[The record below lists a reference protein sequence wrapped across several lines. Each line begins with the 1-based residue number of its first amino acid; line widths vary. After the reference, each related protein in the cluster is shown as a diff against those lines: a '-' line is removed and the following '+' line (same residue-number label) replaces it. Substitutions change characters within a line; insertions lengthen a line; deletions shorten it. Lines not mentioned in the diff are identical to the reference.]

1 MASSTPRSGP
11 PDTLPAPVVAAIAAD
26 AGAGA
31 AAQRPDGAWRLPAL
45 PRPAGPYRRAWW
57 RLRRDRMAV
66 ASALVLGGIALMA
79 YLVPLVMTID
89 PYQQS
94 LRDSLL
100 PPGSP
105 GHVLGT
111 DNFGRDVLLRLIDGG
126 RVSLS
131 VGLFA
136 VVISASV
143 GGLIGLIA
151 GYFGG
156 WPDRILMRI
165 VDVQLGFPG
174 ILLALV
180 VITILGSG
188 LDKVT
193 IAVGI
198 GGIPRF
204 ARVVRGSVLNT
215 RGDLYVEAARSIGAT
230 DARIMFT
237 HLVPQTLGAAITI
250 ATFGLATAILS
261 IAGLSFLG
269 LGAQPPTAEWGL
281 MLSEARRYLRIAW
294 WLAVFP
300 GIAIMVVVLS
310 VNLLGDAV
318 RDALDPRIRGTAD

>member
-1 MASSTPRSGP
+1 MASSTPRSERP
-11 PDTLPAPVVAAIAAD
+11 PEGQGAAVVPAVVADGKRLPAPA
-26 AGAGA
+26 
-31 AAQRPDGAWRLPAL
+31 RS
-45 PRPAGPYRRAWW
+45 AGPYKRAWW
-57 RLRRDRMAV
+57 RLRKDRLATL
-66 ASALVLGGIALMA
+66 SGLVLILMA
-79 YLVPLVMTID
+79 LGAYVVPLLITID

-100 PPGSP
+100 PPGTG
-105 GHVLGT
+105 GHLLGT

-126 RVSLS
+126 RVSLT
-131 VGLFA
+131 VGLVA
-136 VVISASV
+136 VAISAAI
-143 GGLIGLIA
+143 GGLVGLVS

-165 VDVQLGFPG
+165 IDVQLGFPG

-180 VITILGSG
+180 IITVLGSG
-188 LDKVT
+188 LEKVMV
-193 IAVGI
+193 AVGI

-215 RGDLYVEAARSIGAT
+215 KGELYVEAARSIGVT
-230 DARIMFT
+230 DLRIMFA
-237 HLVPQTLGAAITI
+237 HLVPQTLGAGITI

-261 IAGLSFLG
+261 IAALSFLG

-281 MLSEARRYLRIAW
+281 MLSEARKYLRTAW

-300 GIAIMVVVLS
+300 GLAIMTVVLS

-318 RDALDPRIRGTAD
+318 RDALDPRVSSTAD

>member
-1 MASSTPRSGP
+1 MAMLS
-11 PDTLPAPVVAAIAAD
+11 
-26 AGAGA
+26 
-31 AAQRPDGAWRLPAL
+31 
-45 PRPAGPYRRAWW
+45 
-57 RLRRDRMAV
+57 
-66 ASALVLGGIALMA
+66 ASVLVLMGIVA
-79 YLVPLVMTID
+79 YAVPLVITID

-100 PPGSP
+100 PPGNA
-105 GHVLGT
+105 GHLLGT

-126 RVSLS
+126 RVSLT
-131 VGLFA
+131 VGIIA
-136 VVISASV
+136 VAISASV
-143 GGLIGLIA
+143 GGLVGLVS

-156 WPDRILMRI
+156 WVDRILMRI
-165 VDVQLGFPG
+165 IDVQLGFPG

-180 VITILGSG
+180 IITVLGIG
-188 LDKVT
+188 LEKVMV
-193 IAVGI
+193 AVGI

-215 RGDLYVEAARSIGAT
+215 KGELYVEAARSIGVT
-230 DARIMFT
+230 DLRIMFV

-261 IAGLSFLG
+261 IAALSFLG

-281 MLSEARRYLRIAW
+281 MLSEARKYLRTAW

-300 GIAIMVVVLS
+300 GLSIMVVVLS

-318 RDALDPRIRGTAD
+318 RDALDPRISSTAD

>member
-1 MASSTPRSGP
+1 MASSTPRSER
-11 PDTLPAPVVAAIAAD
+11 PDISRAPIVSAVVAD
-26 AGAGA
+26 
-31 AAQRPDGAWRLPAL
+31 RPRQPAL
-45 PRPAGPYRRAWW
+45 PKPAGPYRRAWW
-57 RLRRDRMAV
+57 RLKRDRLAI
-66 ASALVLGGIALMA
+66 ASGLVLGAIAVVS
-79 YLVPLVMTID
+79 YVVPLAITID

-126 RVSLS
+126 RVSLT

-136 VVISASV
+136 VLISATA
-143 GGLIGLIA
+143 GGLIGLVA
-151 GYFGG
+151 GYSGG
-156 WPDRILMRI
+156 WVDRILMRI
-165 VDVQLGFPG
+165 IDVQLGFPG

-180 VITILGSG
+180 IITILGSG
-188 LDKVT
+188 LEKVT

-215 RGDLYVEAARSIGAT
+215 KNDLFVEAARSVGAS
-230 DARIMFT
+230 DLRIMFT

-281 MLSEARRYLRIAW
+281 MLSEARRYLRVAW
-294 WLAVFP
+294 WLAVVP
-300 GIAIMVVVLS
+300 GVAIIAVVMC

-318 RDALDPRIRGTAD
+318 RDALDPRISSTAD

>member
-1 MASSTPRSGP
+1 MGSSTPRSGR
-11 PDTLPAPVVAAIAAD
+11 PDIARAPVVSAVVAD
-26 AGAGA
+26 
-31 AAQRPDGAWRLPAL
+31 RPRLPHL
-45 PRPAGPYRRAWW
+45 PKPAGPYRRAWW
-57 RLRRDRMAV
+57 RLRRDRIAMVSAV
-66 ASALVLGGIALMA
+66 VLSAVLLVAYFVPWLIA
-79 YLVPLVMTID
+79 ID

-105 GHVLGT
+105 GHLLGT

-131 VGLFA
+131 VGLIA
-136 VVISASV
+136 VAISASV
-143 GGLIGLIA
+143 GGLVGLVT

-156 WPDRILMRI
+156 WVDRILMRI
-165 VDVQLGFPG
+165 IDVQLGFPG

-180 VITILGSG
+180 IITILGSG
-188 LDKVT
+188 LEKVT
-193 IAVGI
+193 LAVGI

-215 RGDLYVEAARSIGAT
+215 KGDLYVEAARSIGAT
-230 DARIMFT
+230 DLRIMFA

-250 ATFGLATAILS
+250 ATFGMATAILS
-261 IAGLSFLG
+261 IASLSFLG
-269 LGAQPPTAEWGL
+269 LGAQPPQAEWGL
-281 MLSEARRYLRIAW
+281 MLSEARRYLRSAW

-300 GIAIMVVVLS
+300 GLAIMTVVLC

-318 RDALDPRIRGTAD
+318 RDALDPRVSSTAD

>member
-1 MASSTPRSGP
+1 MVSA
-11 PDTLPAPVVAAIAAD
+11 VIAD
-26 AGAGA
+26 
-31 AAQRPDGAWRLPAL
+31 QRRLPKLAA
-45 PRPAGPYRRAWW
+45 PAGPYRRAWW
-57 RLRRDRMAV
+57 RLRRDRMAMV
-66 ASALVLGGIALMA
+66 AFLVLVLLLVVAFV
-79 YLVPLVMTID
+79 VPLVVAID

-100 PPGSP
+100 APGTE

-111 DNFGRDVLLRLIDGG
+111 DHFGRDVLLRLVDGG

-131 VGLFA
+131 VGILA
-136 VVISASV
+136 VAISASV
-143 GGLIGLIA
+143 GGLIGLVS

-156 WPDRILMRI
+156 WTDRIMMRLI
-165 VDVQLGFPG
+165 DVKLAFPG

-180 VITILGSG
+180 IVTVLGTG
-188 LDKVT
+188 LEKVM

-215 RGDLYVEAARSIGAT
+215 KNELYVEAARSIGAS
-230 DARIMFT
+230 DLRIMFA
-237 HLVPQTLGAAITI
+237 HLVPQVLGPAITI

-261 IAGLSFLG
+261 IASLSFLG

-281 MLSEARRYLRIAW
+281 MLSEARKYLRVAW
-294 WLAVFP
+294 WLSVFP
-300 GIAIMVVVLS
+300 GLAIVTVVLS

-318 RDALDPRIRGTAD
+318 RDALDPRIPSVSD

>member
-1 MASSTPRSGP
+1 MADRK
-11 PDTLPAPVVAAIAAD
+11 
-26 AGAGA
+26 
-31 AAQRPDGAWRLPAL
+31 RLPAL
-45 PRPAGPYRRAWW
+45 PRSAGPYRRAWW
-57 RLRRDRMAV
+57 RLRRDRMAMLSAAVLILMGVV
-66 ASALVLGGIALMA
+66 AYV
-79 YLVPLVMTID
+79 VPLVIAID
-89 PYQQS
+89 PYKQS

-100 PPGSP
+100 PPGSA
-105 GHVLGT
+105 GHLLGT

-126 RVSLS
+126 RVSLT
-131 VGLFA
+131 VGLIA

-143 GGLIGLIA
+143 GGLVGLVT

-156 WPDRILMRI
+156 WVDRILMRI
-165 VDVQLGFPG
+165 IDVQLGFPG

-180 VITILGSG
+180 IITVLGSG
-188 LDKVT
+188 LEKVMV
-193 IAVGI
+193 AVGI

-215 RGDLYVEAARSIGAT
+215 KGELYVEAARSIGVS
-230 DARIMFT
+230 DLRIMFV

-261 IAGLSFLG
+261 IAALSFLG

-281 MLSEARRYLRIAW
+281 MLSEARKYLRTAW

-300 GIAIMVVVLS
+300 GLSIMLVVLS

-318 RDALDPRIRGTAD
+318 RDALDPRVSSTAD